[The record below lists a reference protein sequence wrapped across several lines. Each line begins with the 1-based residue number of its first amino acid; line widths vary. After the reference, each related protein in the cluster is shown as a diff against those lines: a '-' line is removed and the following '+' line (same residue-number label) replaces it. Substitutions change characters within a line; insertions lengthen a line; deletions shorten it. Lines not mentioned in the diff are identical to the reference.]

1 MFERYTEKT
10 RRVIFFS
17 RFEVSTLGG
26 HEIDTEHLLLGL
38 LQEDAGLLQQLVK
51 PPFDAETIRLQIRE
65 AAQRG
70 GERTST
76 SVDLP
81 LSEDSKRALAFAA
94 DEAERLRHRHISSE
108 HLLLGIL
115 RQEGCRAAQVLR
127 QNGLTLD
134 AAREVCSKMPLDISV
149 GKEQITYLSS
159 FPREALQQALQRL
172 GQEPRQPTPV
182 AASISSEKAVEIE
195 SLTKRFEGVSGPL
208 DILQGIDLTIYKG
221 EIIAIVGQSGSG
233 KSTLLHILGT
243 IDRPTSGT
251 VRFGDQNPFELSA
264 EELAKFR
271 RRSIGFV
278 FQFHNLLP
286 EFTALENVLMPRL
299 IAGHRSDERMGVELL
314 ELVGLGNR
322 LKHRPGELSG
332 GEQQRVAIA
341 RALVNNP
348 LLILADEPTGA
359 LDNQTGE
366 LVFQLFQK
374 IQREKNLT
382 SILATHNASIAN
394 RCNRLFRLENSRLH
408 EISQHYV

>member
-1 MFERYTEKT
+1 MFERYTEKA
-10 RRVIFFS
+10 RRVIFFARYEAS
-17 RFEVSTLGG
+17 AFGSS
-26 HEIDTEHLLLGL
+26 EITTEHLLLGML
-38 LQEDAGLLQQLVK
+38 REDGGLIQEITGVS
-51 PPFDAETIRLQIRE
+51 PEVIRVQIAKSVSGKER
-65 AAQRG
+65 AA
-70 GERTST
+70 TSIE
-76 SVDLP
+76 LP
-81 LSEDSKRALAFAA
+81 LSQECKCILAYGAE
-94 DEAERLRHRHISSE
+94 EAERLRHRHIGTK
-108 HLLLGIL
+108 HLFLGIL
-115 RQEGCRAAQVLR
+115 REDSAFATQVLR
-127 QNGLTLD
+127 QNGVTLEAVRD
-134 AAREVCSKMPLDISV
+134 ACSQAGPRVSP
-149 GKEQITYLSS
+149 EETAYHSS
-159 FPREALQQALQRL
+159 FPREILEQVLSQQTQCQMQARPPLA
-172 GQEPRQPTPV
+172 GDE
-182 AASISSEKAVEIE
+182 AVKVEG
-195 SLTKRFEGVSGPL
+195 LTKTYPGVTEPL
-208 DILQGIDLTIYKG
+208 QILQGIDLTLYKG
-221 EIIAIVGQSGSG
+221 EIVAIVGQSGSG

-243 IDRPTSGT
+243 IDRPTSGS

-286 EFTALENVLMPRL
+286 EFTALENVMMPRL
-299 IAGHRSDERMGVELL
+299 IAGHRSHERMGVELL

-322 LKHRPGELSG
+322 LRHRPGELSG

-394 RCNRLFRLENSRLH
+394 RCNRLFRLENGRLH
-408 EISQHYV
+408 ESSQYYV